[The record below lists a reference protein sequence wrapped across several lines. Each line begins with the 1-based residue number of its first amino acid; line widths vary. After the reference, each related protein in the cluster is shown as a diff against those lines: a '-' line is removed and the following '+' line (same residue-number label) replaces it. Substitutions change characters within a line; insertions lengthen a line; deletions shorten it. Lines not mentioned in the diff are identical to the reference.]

1 MCSFPTEFVYEHDC
15 ELTALNWQVE
25 YVVPMDWQGGVCVC
39 VCVCAV
45 TPRKTACVLCLTMS
59 LCVHPTVRL
68 CAWVC
73 LVGCA
78 SGVGGALLS

>member
-39 VCVCAV
+39 VCVCSY
-45 TPRKTACVLCLTMS
+45 T
-59 LCVHPTVRL
+59 
-68 CAWVC
+68 
-73 LVGCA
+73 
-78 SGVGGALLS
+78 